1 VADLMAQIE
10 KEISTLKLRAQRK
23 NIGIVTEIGDGVAR
37 IEGLSQVSYAE
48 IVDFG
53 SPREASPKA
62 GEAGKGIFGLALN
75 LEQYSVGAVI
85 LGDFTKI
92 KEGME
97 VRTTG
102 KVLQIPVGEAFI
114 GRVVDALGNPIDG
127 KGVIEAKTTYALEK
141 IAPGVIFRQSVN
153 TPLQTGI
160 KAIDALIPI
169 GRGQRQ
175 LIIGDRNTG
184 KTTIALDTIINQKD
198 VICIYVAIGQK
209 TSKVAQIVAKLEE
222 MGAMDHTIVV
232 SASASD
238 PATMQYLAP
247 YCGCAMG
254 EYFMDLGKDA
264 LIIYD
269 DLSKHAASYRQMS
282 LLLRRPSG
290 REAYPGDVFYLHS
303 RLLERAA
310 KLNKEAGGGSLTA
323 LPIIETQAGDVS
335 AYIPTN
341 VISITDGQIYLESD
355 LFFAGVRPAV
365 NVGLSVSRVGGAAQT
380 KGMKSVAGKLRLDLA
395 QFRALQ
401 AFAQFSSDLDPE
413 TRSQIERGR
422 RITEILKQLPYSPVS
437 LDKQIVIL
445 WVGTNGYLDEI
456 EVEKV
461 KEFEGKYIAFLNLR
475 NKKLMSEIAEK
486 KELDEK
492 MVKELEKTTKEFLKT
507 YGKH

>member
-1 VADLMAQIE
+1 MAQIE

-184 KTTIALDTIINQKD
+184 KTTIALDTIIN
-198 VICIYVAIGQK
+198 
-209 TSKVAQIVAKLEE
+209 
-222 MGAMDHTIVV
+222 
-232 SASASD
+232 
-238 PATMQYLAP
+238 
-247 YCGCAMG
+247 
-254 EYFMDLGKDA
+254 
-264 LIIYD
+264 
-269 DLSKHAASYRQMS
+269 
-282 LLLRRPSG
+282 
-290 REAYPGDVFYLHS
+290 
-303 RLLERAA
+303 
-310 KLNKEAGGGSLTA
+310 
-323 LPIIETQAGDVS
+323 
-335 AYIPTN
+335 
-341 VISITDGQIYLESD
+341 
-355 LFFAGVRPAV
+355 
-365 NVGLSVSRVGGAAQT
+365 
-380 KGMKSVAGKLRLDLA
+380 
-395 QFRALQ
+395 
-401 AFAQFSSDLDPE
+401 
-413 TRSQIERGR
+413 
-422 RITEILKQLPYSPVS
+422 
-437 LDKQIVIL
+437 
-445 WVGTNGYLDEI
+445 
-456 EVEKV
+456 
-461 KEFEGKYIAFLNLR
+461 
-475 NKKLMSEIAEK
+475 
-486 KELDEK
+486 
-492 MVKELEKTTKEFLKT
+492 
-507 YGKH
+507 